1 MTSSSSRQRPDP
13 AAYSIPANASILDA
27 IKCIDR
33 SLWIS
38 IALIVDE
45 RGRLLN
51 TISDGDIRRGVLA
64 GIDLRS
70 PVSELFPI
78 KKTTP
83 HAHPTLAPV
92 GTSPVDLLR
101 LMREKS
107 VRQVPLLTAD
117 GGVVDV
123 VTLQE
128 LLPIAEPAINAVIM
142 AGGFGTRLRPLTDSL
157 PKPMLDIGGRPIIE
171 HIVDQLKDTGIRD
184 IQVTTHFMPEVIQG
198 HLGDGHEFGVNISY
212 LNEETP
218 LGTAGALGL
227 MPRPSATTMIING
240 DVLTK
245 VDFRSFIAFH
255 QEHAADMS
263 VAVTRYE
270 FSLPYGVVESSGG
283 LINAIREKP
292 KMHFL
297 VNAGIYL
304 MEPAI
309 FDFVPMGQSLQM
321 TDLITQLLADGKRLA
336 SFPIFEEWIDIGR
349 HDDYRR
355 AQDTRR

>member
-1 MTSSSSRQRPDP
+1 MTSSSTPQRPDP
-13 AAYSIPANASILDA
+13 ACYSIPANATILES

-38 IALIVDE
+38 IALVVDD

-64 GIDLRS
+64 GIDLCS
-70 PVSELFPI
+70 PVCDLFPI

-83 HAHPTLAPV
+83 HPHPTLASV
-92 GTSPVDLLR
+92 GTPPTELLKV
-101 LMREKS
+101 MREKS
-107 VRQVPLLTAD
+107 VRQIPLVD
-117 GGVVDV
+117 SERRVVDV
-123 VTLQE
+123 ITLQE
-128 LLPIAEPAINAVIM
+128 LLPKAEPLVNAVIM

-184 IQVTTHFMPEVIQG
+184 IQVTTHFMPEVIQS

-212 LNEETP
+212 LNEEIP

-227 MPRPSATTMIING
+227 MSRPSATTMIING

-270 FSLPYGVVESSGG
+270 FALPYGVVESSGG
-283 LINAIREKP
+283 LIHAVREKP

-304 MEPAI
+304 LEPAV

-321 TDLITQLLADGKRLA
+321 TDLINQLLGEGKRLA